1 MTEAITNVAIS
12 REQRT
17 NNRTNNSK
25 LQHDYRLLL

>member
-17 NNRTNNSK
+17 NNNK
-25 LQHDYRLLL
+25 LQHDYQLLL